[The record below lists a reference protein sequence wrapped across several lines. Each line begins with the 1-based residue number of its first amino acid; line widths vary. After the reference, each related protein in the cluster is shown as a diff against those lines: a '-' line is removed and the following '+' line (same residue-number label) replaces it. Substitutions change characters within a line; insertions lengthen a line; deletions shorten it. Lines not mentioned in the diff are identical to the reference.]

1 MDERV
6 TISAQMDED
15 KNDPVIVMNKFNV
28 KHEHIDSF
36 LKAWTTDAEI
46 MKRQPGFI
54 SAQLHSGIAGSCIF
68 INYTLSL
75 RN

>member
-6 TISAQMDED
+6 TISAEMDED
-15 KNDPVIVMNKFNV
+15 KNDLVIVMNKFNM

-75 RN
+75 SN

>member
-15 KNDPVIVMNKFNV
+15 KNYPIIVMNKFNV

-36 LKAWTTDAEI
+36 LKAWTTDGEI

-54 SAQLHSGIAGSCIF
+54 SAQLHSRTAGSCIF
-68 INYTLSL
+68 INYAVL
-75 RN
+75 